1 MKELQI
7 RNMPELPFDMSEAL
21 NQLRVNL
28 GFCGD
33 QVKTVMV
40 TSSVPNEGKS
50 FVAMQLWK
58 QMQKL
63 EHRHC

>member
-28 GFCGD
+28 
-33 QVKTVMV
+33 
-40 TSSVPNEGKS
+40 S
-50 FVAMQLWK
+50 LI
-58 QMQKL
+58 
-63 EHRHC
+63 HI